1 MWCWVQ
7 PRAGAPAPSVRECGG
22 ARADPPTASCA
33 AVCVRGRHTSESGSG
48 CGVGPGQTH
57 QQPVVLLVRPGQAHQ
72 QPVREVECAREGH
85 ELPECERERESRPR
99 PARGQGGRTMRL
111 ATGMFAPIQ
120 IPSHSFRLSATQAR
134 RGLASVSHNSCFV
147 QSRAIGASL
156 LYSVAPPAY
165 AFIAPVSQTCVTAKW
180 LLA

>member
-1 MWCWVQ
+1 M
-7 PRAGAPAPSVRECGG
+7 
-22 ARADPPTASCA
+22 
-33 AVCVRGRHTSESGSG
+33 
-48 CGVGPGQTH
+48 
-57 QQPVVLLVRPGQAHQ
+57 
-72 QPVREVECAREGH
+72 
-85 ELPECERERESRPR
+85 
-99 PARGQGGRTMRL
+99 MRL